1 MIGAPLG
8 LRDAFEGEKV
18 GPMPGILGGTG
29 DTLGCEA
36 ELSAL
41 SPVALAGKPSVRDG
55 PGRPGREAGAFPVCG
70 FGPGKNLRGEEDT
83 AEP

>member
-29 DTLGCEA
+29 DTLGCVA

-41 SPVALAGKPSVRDG
+41 SPVTLAGEASVRDG
-55 PGRPGREAGAFPVCG
+55 PGRPGREADAFPVG
-70 FGPGKNLRGEEDT
+70 RFDPGRDLRGEEDT
-83 AEP
+83 AEL

>member
-1 MIGAPLG
+1 MIGAPLPG

-29 DTLGCEA
+29 DTLVCA
-36 ELSAL
+36 SELSARR
-41 SPVALAGKPSVRDG
+41 PVVLAGKLSVRE
-55 PGRPGREAGAFPVCG
+55 RPGREMDAFPVSG
-70 FGPGKNLRGEEDT
+70 FDPGRDFRGEEDT